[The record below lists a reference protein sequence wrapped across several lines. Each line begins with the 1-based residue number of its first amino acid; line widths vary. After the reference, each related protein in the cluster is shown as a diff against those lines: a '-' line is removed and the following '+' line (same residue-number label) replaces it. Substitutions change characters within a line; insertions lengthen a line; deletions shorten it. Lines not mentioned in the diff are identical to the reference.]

1 MAKERLSA
9 APDVPTVDEAG
20 LPGPYMSPGR
30 RFACQKGTEA
40 AAIDK
45 LNGSIVN
52 ALASPIVRSRLAEL
66 GEEISLGSNRRRG
79 ARGVSQGRG
88 RKVGADLQG
97 CPHQIGVGSAALSI
111 RPAVL
116 TSGTRPLR

>member
-9 APDVPTVDEAG
+9 APDVPIVDEAG

-66 GEEISLGSNRRRG
+66 GEEISLGSNRRPR
-79 ARGVSQGRG
+79 RSRRFTRPRSQSGGRSSRLPTSNRG
-88 RKVGADLQG
+88 R
-97 CPHQIGVGSAALSI
+97 
-111 RPAVL
+111 
-116 TSGTRPLR
+116 